1 MRHYPAV
8 RHPAFRLPVL
18 RIAAALTAALPL
30 ATLAGAQGVSGRPS
44 LQSSFRLGT
53 GGSALCQVQARSVD
67 PAMKGMFDRAY
78 AIVCRDAA
86 TPVGRI
92 YALRQGADD
101 PFARLAALRPKQA
114 ACSPAGGATIA
125 DLGAVT
131 IAQCT
136 LAPGSVGY
144 TVYSLARGKT
154 SYVAEGLAGYDGA
167 LQLGLRTI
175 VADRIVPGDIEVAT
189 TGTGDPAAFARVQ
202 AGSLDVDQA
211 LAEGYRRNNSGSYAE
226 AAEFFDTLLQRTE
239 GGPLNQRQLGEY
251 VINRA
256 LQKSNLGDFTEAD
269 ALFAQAQRI
278 PTSDPVQLRLRR
290 NFHVLHLLNQRL
302 LPDAVAELARP
313 LTSISGDAGAV
324 APGEIDATA
333 AAGLNSGVPMNRRLG
348 VSESVALTPEEK
360 ATILDAQALALK
372 GTALRLQGDLPGA
385 RAALDTALAQL
396 IAVREGRVSSITR
409 LRAQTMAELSAV
421 AEAGNDFPRAEA
433 LLRDAV
439 LLLQTE
445 YPQSAAVNA
454 ANARLAGY
462 LGRRGQVDAALALYK
477 QVVGAMTTTGGAT
490 TGFENLLAPYF
501 ALLTSRLPSQPALV
515 DDFFLASET
524 LVRPGVAD
532 TQAVL
537 ARELS
542 GGSDDAARLFRQS
555 VNLTRDIER
564 NRIDYARLAA
574 LPTPNAD
581 EKARTAVL
589 TTTLTALEADQVAT
603 QARLGQYPRYRA
615 ISTQAMTLAELR
627 KALRPGE
634 GYFKLAEI
642 GDAVYAIFATADD
655 ATAYRTGI
663 GAAALERKVDAIRD
677 TISIVENDQPVTY
690 PFDVKQARELYVALM
705 QPIAARLPAVKH
717 LLFEP
722 DGAMLRLPANLLVME
737 QGGVD
742 AYLKRVTDPKADTFD
757 FTGVHWLGRD
767 IDVSTSLSAR
777 SFRDVRIAAPSAAPK
792 EYLGFGQNQPV
803 SAGVTLVSTRSV
815 PTQGGIDCD
824 WPLAAWN
831 HPIAATELRTAQ
843 AVIGAGT
850 ARVVTGSDFTDTG
863 LLGETDL
870 NQYRILHFATHGLV
884 TAPRPECPARP
895 ALLTSFGGP
904 KSDGL
909 LTFREIYDLRL
920 DADIVILSACDTAGK
935 ATVAATREA
944 GITVGGGD
952 ALDGLVRAFI
962 GAGGRSVLASHWP
975 LPDDYGATERLISGL
990 FSAKPGTSISEAIR
1004 ASQDVLM
1011 AKAETSHPYYW
1022 AGFAIVG
1029 DGAQPVLKQR

>member
-1 MRHYPAV
+1 MRQYPG
-8 RHPAFRLPVL
+8 L
-18 RIAAALTAALPL
+18 RMILAATAALPL
-30 ATLAGAQGVSGRPS
+30 AGPSLTGAAEAQSRAGRPS
-44 LQSSFRLGT
+44 LQNSFRLGT
-53 GGSALCQVQARSVD
+53 GGSALCQVQSRTVD

-86 TPVGRI
+86 TPVGRV
-92 YALRQGADD
+92 YALRQGGGDD
-101 PFARLAALRPKQA
+101 PVARVMALRAGKANCGQ
-114 ACSPAGGATIA
+114 AGGATVP
-125 DLGAVT
+125 DLLNVT
-131 IAQCT
+131 VAQCT
-136 LAPGSVGY
+136 LTQGNVGY
-144 TVYSLARGKT
+144 TVYTMSRGKT
-154 SYVAEGLAGYDGA
+154 AYVAEGLAGYDSA
-167 LQLGLRTI
+167 VQLALRTI
-175 VADRIVPGDIEVAT
+175 VADRFISGDIEVAT
-189 TGTGDPAAFARVQ
+189 TGSGDPAAFARVQ
-202 AGSLDVDQA
+202 AGSLDIDQA

-226 AAEFFDTLLQRTE
+226 AAEFFDTLLQRAE
-239 GGPLNQRQLGEY
+239 GGNVNQRQLGEY

-269 ALFAQAQRI
+269 ALFGQAKRI

-302 LPDAVAELARP
+302 LPDALAELARP
-313 LTSISGDAGAV
+313 LSAVEGDAA
-324 APGEIDATA
+324 APSPGEIDATA
-333 AAGLNSGVPMNRRLG
+333 AAGLNSGVPLNRRLG
-348 VSESVALTPEEK
+348 VSESVALTPQEK
-360 ATILDAQALALK
+360 AAILDAQALQLR
-372 GTALRLQGDLPGA
+372 GTALRLEGDLPAA
-385 RAALDTALAQL
+385 RLALDTALAQL
-396 IAVREGRVSSITR
+396 IAVREGRISSITR
-409 LRAQTMAELSAV
+409 LRAQTMAELSSV
-421 AEAGNDFPRAEA
+421 AEATGDFGRAET
-433 LLRDAV
+433 LLRDAA

-454 ANARLAGY
+454 SKARLAGF
-462 LGRRGQVDAALALYK
+462 LARRGQAAAALALFK
-477 QVVGAMTTTGGAT
+477 EIVGTMTTSGGAT

-501 ALLTSRLPSQPALV
+501 ALLVRQIPTQPALV

-542 GGSDDAARLFRQS
+542 GGSDDASRLFRQS

-564 NRIDYARLAA
+564 SRVEYARLASLPA
-574 LPTPNAD
+574 PTPD
-581 EKARTAVL
+581 EQARTAAL
-589 TTTLTALEADQVAT
+589 TTALTALEADQVAT
-603 QARLGQYPRYRA
+603 QAKLTQYPRYRA
-615 ISTQAMTLAELR
+615 ISTQAMTLPELR

-634 GYFKLAEI
+634 AYFKLAEI
-642 GDAVYAIFATADD
+642 GDAVYVIFATPDD
-655 ATAYRTGI
+655 ATAYRATI
-663 GAAALERKVDAIRD
+663 GAKALERKVDALRD

-705 QPIAARLPAVKH
+705 QPIDAKLAGVKN
-717 LLFEP
+717 LMFEP

-737 QGGVD
+737 QAAVD
-742 AYLKRVTDPKADTFD
+742 AYLNKVKDPKADTFD
-757 FTGVHWLGRD
+757 FTGIHWLGRD

-777 SFRDVRIAAPSAAPK
+777 AFRDVRNAAPSAAK
-792 EYLGFGQNQPV
+792 LEYLGLGHNQPV
-803 SAGVTLVSTRSV
+803 SSAVQLVSTRSM

-831 HPIAATELRTAQ
+831 NPIAATELNTARS
-843 AVIGAGT
+843 VIGAHSATVITGAEFSDT
-850 ARVVTGSDFTDTG
+850 A
-863 LLGETDL
+863 LLAKPDL

-990 FSAKPGTSISEAIR
+990 FNAKPGTSIAEAIR
-1004 ASQDVLM
+1004 AGQDVLM

>member
-1 MRHYPAV
+1 MRQFQG
-8 RHPAFRLPVL
+8 FRLIL
-18 RIAAALTAALPL
+18 AATAALPF
-30 ATLAGAQGVSGRPS
+30 ATPATAAPASARPS

-53 GGSALCQVQARSVD
+53 GGSALCQVQARSAD
-67 PAMKGMFDRAY
+67 PAMTGMFDRAY
-78 AIVCRDAA
+78 SIVCRDAA
-86 TPVGRI
+86 SPVGKI
-92 YALRQGADD
+92 YALRQNGSGDA
-101 PFARLAALRPKQA
+101 AGRVAALRADQASCATPAAATVTDLSGVTMA
-114 ACSPAGGATIA
+114 ACKLPQGDVAYNVY
-125 DLGAVT
+125 AV
-131 IAQCT
+131 
-136 LAPGSVGY
+136 S
-144 TVYSLARGKT
+144 RGRT
-154 SYVAEGLAGYDGA
+154 GYVAEGLAGYDSA
-167 LQLGLRTI
+167 IQLALRTI
-175 VADRIVPGDIEVAT
+175 VADRIVPGNVEVAT
-189 TGTGDPAAFARVQ
+189 TGTGDPAAFARIQ
-202 AGSLDVDQA
+202 AGSLDIDQA

-239 GGPLNQRQLGEY
+239 NNTLNQRQLGEY
-251 VINRA
+251 IINRA

-269 ALFAQAQRI
+269 ALFTQANSI

-302 LPDAVAELARP
+302 LPEAVAELALP
-313 LTSISGDAGAV
+313 LAAV
-324 APGEIDATA
+324 NGEASAPADGEIDVTA
-333 AAGLNSGVPMNRRLG
+333 AAGLNSGVPLNRRLG
-348 VSESVALTPEEK
+348 VSETVALTQSEK
-360 ATILDAQALALK
+360 AAILDAQALQLK
-372 GTALRLQGDLPGA
+372 GTALRLQGDLPAA
-385 RAALDTALAQL
+385 RLALDTALAQL
-396 IAVREGRVSSITR
+396 VAVREGRVSSITR
-409 LRAQTMAELSAV
+409 LRSQTMAELASV
-421 AEAGNDFPRAEA
+421 AEADKDYPRAEG
-433 LLRDAV
+433 LLRGGV
-439 LLLQTE
+439 VLLQTE

-454 ANARLAGY
+454 SKARLAGY
-462 LGRRGQVDAALALYK
+462 LARRGQVDAALALYK
-477 QVVGAMTTTGGAT
+477 EVVGTMTASGGAT

-501 ALLTSRLPSQPALV
+501 ALLANLIPSRPALV

-542 GGSDDAARLFRQS
+542 GGSDDASRLFRQS

-564 NRIDYARLAA
+564 GRIDYARLAA
-574 LPTPNAD
+574 LPSPTMEEN
-581 EKARTAVL
+581 ERIK
-589 TTTLTALEADQVAT
+589 TLSASLATLEADQIAT
-603 QARLGQYPRYRA
+603 QASLGQYPRYRA
-615 ISTQAMTLAELR
+615 ISTQAMNLTDLR

-634 GYFKLAEI
+634 AYYKLAEI

-655 ATAYRTGI
+655 ATAYRTAITGK
-663 GAAALERKVDAIRD
+663 ALERKVDALRD

-705 QPIAARLPAVKH
+705 QPIDARLPAVKQ
-717 LLFEP
+717 LMFEP

-737 QGGVD
+737 QAGVD
-742 AYLKRVTDPKADTFD
+742 AYEKKIADPKADTFD
-757 FTGVHWLGRD
+757 FTGIHWLGRD
-767 IDVSTSLSAR
+767 MDISTSLSAR
-777 SFRDVRIAAPSAAPK
+777 AFRDVRNAAPSSAKK
-792 EYLGFGQNQPV
+792 EYLGLGHNAPV
-803 SAGVTLVSTRSV
+803 SSLVKLASSRSA
-815 PTQGGIDCD
+815 PTKGGIDCD
-824 WPLAAWN
+824 WPLAAWDR
-831 HPIAATELRTAQ
+831 PIAATELNTAQ
-843 AVIGAGT
+843 SIIGAGSATVITGAAFSDT
-850 ARVVTGSDFTDTG
+850 A
-863 LLGETDL
+863 LLAETDL

-904 KSDGL
+904 TSDGL

-990 FSAKPGTSISEAIR
+990 FNAKPGTSIGEAIR
-1004 ASQDVLM
+1004 AGQDVLM

-1022 AGFAIVG
+1022 SGFAIVG